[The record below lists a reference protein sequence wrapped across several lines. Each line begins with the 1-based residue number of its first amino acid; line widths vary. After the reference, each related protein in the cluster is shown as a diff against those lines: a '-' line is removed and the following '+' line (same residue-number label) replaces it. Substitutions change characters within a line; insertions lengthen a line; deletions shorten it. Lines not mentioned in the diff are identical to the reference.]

1 MGDDRTAPILAPLR
15 HYVTGSLRHF
25 LMPTFPRSA
34 VAADHP
40 LASQAGVEALG
51 LGGNA
56 VDAAVTTSFALSVVR
71 PYSCGIGGGGFMMIQ
86 GPCTKS
92 KTAVV
97 LDYRETAPAVVS
109 QEYFE
114 HNEDPH
120 ASTRSGKAVGIP
132 GTVAGLLRALEQYGT
147 LSREQVLAPAI
158 RIAREGFTID
168 QHYVTSAKDMISWF
182 KSDAA
187 QFGLRKARFAFMW
200 ERFLFDGTP
209 VVGDVLKLPEQ
220 ADVLGAIA
228 RQGKDAFY
236 AGPVA
241 RAIIDAIH
249 HDGGEMTLEDLA
261 SFVPRTRD
269 AFVTRFREY
278 NVVSMPPPSSGGIV
292 LAQVLSMLET
302 RAIDLENAIA
312 KGHNS
317 ADYIHLVAECLKHSF
332 ADRARWLGDADFVD
346 VPFESMLDP
355 GRLEAAAKKIDLA
368 CTKPRDFYGVV
379 PAPKESGGTSHISV
393 VDDKGNAVACTETIN
408 LEFGSYVSSP
418 QLGFCL
424 NDTIDD
430 FAVRAGKPNA
440 FGLMQDARNAPA
452 PGKRPLSAMT
462 PTIVT
467 RVPRLS
473 EPSELPATIGESN
486 ISPRSPG
493 LESRGTQVARII
505 AGGSG
510 GPRIITATLQ
520 TILNVMLFGMTS
532 EDAVSAPR
540 FHHQWSP
547 HTLQLEDA
555 LLESPVATELRAME
569 HDVSKRNPIGTVQL
583 IQRRDNQLDAASDP
597 RKGGAPAGL

>member
-1 MGDDRTAPILAPLR
+1 
-15 HYVTGSLRHF
+15 
-25 LMPTFPRSA
+25 MPTFPTSA
-34 VAADHP
+34 VAADHA
-40 LASQAGVEALG
+40 LASQAGLEALR

-56 VDAAVTTSFALSVVR
+56 VDAAVATSFALSVVR

-86 GPCTKS
+86 GPCTKNDG
-92 KTAVV
+92 AVV
-97 LDYRETAPAVVS
+97 LDYRETAPAVVT
-109 QEYFE
+109 QDYFE

-120 ASTRSGKAVGIP
+120 ASTRSGKAVGVP
-132 GTVAGLLRALEQYGT
+132 GTVAGLLEALERFGT

-158 RIAREGFTID
+158 RFARAGFAID
-168 QHYVTSAKDMISWF
+168 QHYVTSAKDMIAWF
-182 KSDAA
+182 KADARE
-187 QFGLRKARFAFMW
+187 FESRKQRFAYAW
-200 ERFLFDGTP
+200 QRFLFDGSP
-209 VVGDVLKLPEQ
+209 KVGDVLRLPEQ
-220 ADVLGAIA
+220 AAVLEAIA
-228 RQGKDAFY
+228 KQGKEAFY
-236 AGPVA
+236 SGPIA

-249 HDGGEMTLEDLA
+249 HDGGEMTLDDLA
-261 SFVPRTRD
+261 SFAPKTRVP
-269 AFVTRFREY
+269 FVTRFGEY

-302 RAIDLENAIA
+302 RSVDLHNAIA

-317 ADYIHLVAECLKHSF
+317 ADYVHLVTECLKHAF

-346 VPFESMLDP
+346 VPIETMLDP
-355 GRLEAAAKKIDLA
+355 AQLEAAAKKIDLA
-368 CTKPRDFYGVV
+368 CTKAQDFYGVA
-379 PAPKESGGTSHISV
+379 PAPNDPGGTSHLSV

-408 LEFGSYVSSP
+408 LEFGSFVSSP

-462 PTIVT
+462 PTIAT
-467 RVPRLS
+467 RIPRLS
-473 EPSELPATIGESN
+473 EPRELPTASDTHVAQ
-486 ISPRSPG
+486 RHSPG
-493 LESRGTQVARII
+493 LESRATQIV

-520 TILNVMLFGMTS
+520 SMLNVMLFGMTS
-532 EDAVSAPR
+532 EDALAAPR

-555 LLESPVATELRAME
+555 LLESPLANALRAKE

-583 IQRRDNQLDAASDP
+583 IQRKDGQWNAASDP
-597 RKGGAPAGL
+597 RKGGVPAGM